1 MSINYCLYTK
11 VIFHLL
17 IIMTSSDIFENLVF
31 PKGPNKLVLVEREGY
46 TIIRISLGKGGS
58 IPPHM
63 ASHSAFFLV
72 LKGRAIIT
80 SGDQEVELEE
90 NQYIAMEANQMRGI
104 QALEDSV
111 LLGVRD

>member
-1 MSINYCLYTK
+1 MS
-11 VIFHLL
+11 
-17 IIMTSSDIFENLVF
+17 SGDIFENPVYAM
-31 PKGPNKLVLVEREGY
+31 GPNKQLLVQREGY
-46 TIIRISLGKGGS
+46 TVIRISLGKGGK

-63 ASHSAFFLV
+63 ANHSAFFMV

-104 QALEDSV
+104 HALEDSV